1 MRIYTVGHSN
11 RLLDEFLEV
20 LEGHGIRQLAD
31 VRRWP
36 RSRRHPH
43 FSDTDLAASLG
54 EAGIEW
60 RHFEA
65 LGGMRKPREDSPNQ
79 GWESE
84 AFRGYADYLAT
95 RPFKDVLMDLAD
107 WAGAAPTAV
116 MCAEAR
122 PSQCHRRLIADALTV
137 RDVEVVHIGAG
148 GEDGPHEVTPFADVR
163 DGDLVYPFTLRG

>member
-11 RLLDEFLEV
+11 RSLDEFLSV
-20 LEGHGIRQLAD
+20 LKEHGIRRLAD

-43 FSDTDLAASLG
+43 FSNENLKDSLG

-65 LGGMRKPREDSPNQ
+65 LGGMRKPKEDSPNQ

-84 AFRGYADYLAT
+84 AFRGYADYLETDQFRDA
-95 RPFKDVLMDLAD
+95 L
-107 WAGAAPTAV
+107 GAMMGWSGEAPTAV

-122 PSQCHRRLIADALTV
+122 PSQCHRRLIADALTMRGMKV
-137 RDVEVVHIGAG
+137 IHIGAG
-148 GEDGPHEVTPFADVR
+148 SENGPHEMTPFADVR
-163 DGDLVYPFTLRG
+163 EGKLVYPFVLTG